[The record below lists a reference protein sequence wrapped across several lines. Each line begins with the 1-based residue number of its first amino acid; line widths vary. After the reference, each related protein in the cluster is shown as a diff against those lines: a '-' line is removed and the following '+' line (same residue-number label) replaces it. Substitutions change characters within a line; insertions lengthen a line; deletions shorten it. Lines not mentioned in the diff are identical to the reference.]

1 MGWHQNPFIRKRH
14 HPVYEE
20 PEPLPAS
27 QPASQPAPIRRS
39 KAADTSGL
47 TNELILFHIG
57 IYPAAVNGA
66 SR

>member
-1 MGWHQNPFIRKRH
+1 MRSQSHCQ
-14 HPVYEE
+14 PVSQS
-20 PEPLPAS
+20 AS
-27 QPASQPAPIRRS
+27 QPVSQSASQSAPIHNS